1 MQTRMSVA
9 PAAQVF
15 GKWVVCNLGMTGPQ
29 EGAFSVPFTV
39 SVSSCCDLMLALTS
53 LDLGWNDLGEGGGW
67 AMAEALRLNT
77 TVTSLNLRENDLRE
91 GGAGARRGTAPKHHG
106 DVALPWLE
114 WPG

>member
-1 MQTRMSVA
+1 MSVA

-77 TVTSLNLRENDLRE
+77 TVTSLDLGCNDLGE
-91 GGAGARRGTAPKHHG
+91 GGGRSLAETLRLNRGG
-106 DVALPWLE
+106 SLLSWS
-114 WPG
+114 